1 MVPFV
6 LVRANGAP
14 TPSPFQGRPFVLSVL
29 MRNLP
34 QVDTLCYAVARA
46 VLIQEKVQ
54 AGGILLCVLRFGN
67 AFVLRS
73 TLPHI
78 IVIPRVLSAGV
89 EKKLTPRL

>member
-1 MVPFV
+1 MTRNVEQCIKFYLYLTSESKAALRQV
-6 LVRANGAP
+6 
-14 TPSPFQGRPFVLSVL
+14 GR
-29 MRNLP
+29 
-34 QVDTLCYAVARA
+34 
-46 VLIQEKVQ
+46 Q
-54 AGGILLCVLRFGN
+54 AGGILLCVLRN

>member
-1 MVPFV
+1 MVPLV

-14 TPSPFQGRPFVLSVL
+14 TPSPFQGRPFVLLVL

-54 AGGILLCVLRFGN
+54 AGGILLCVLRN